1 MIKCSEDEGTLSVV
15 GARGMGAY
23 DELRSLSQSFSTSQ
37 KNSIATVG
45 HFLGSGNNTGTSRV
59 PKGSQGHLQ
68 HGIAWVASESKV
80 RL

>member
-37 KNSIATVG
+37 KNSTATAG
-45 HFLGSGNNTGTSRV
+45 HFLGSGNNTGTSRA
-59 PKGSQGHLQ
+59 PGFPRTSAAWDSMGSIREQ
-68 HGIAWVASESKV
+68 S
-80 RL
+80 